1 MRRMPLSSG
10 FKASTTWHGGLAA
23 GDDVNVR
30 ERFTS
35 GFLEGD
41 IEFMICSCSFVLLVL
56 NAEGIRLCG
65 ML

>member
-10 FKASTTWHGGLAA
+10 FKASTTWHGGLA

-35 GFLEGD
+35 GFFEED
-41 IEFMICSCSFVLLVL
+41 VEFMICSCGFLLLVL
-56 NAEGIRLCG
+56 NVEGRLRG